1 MNKRRYQSE
10 RLVEKKKKRR
20 IIISSLFVLVFI
32 LIIWGMSYI
41 SSHKIFHI
49 EEIQINE
56 LRFIDSVEVDTLVKE
71 KLEGKYIWLFSRSNS
86 VIFPRSEIEK
96 SIKEKFPS
104 AKRVDTD
111 FRGFHVIKI
120 NIIEHDP
127 VAKWCDF
134 PVGTAPEIEHE
145 GNPELEEKKSDSES
159 AIPDVK
165 KNTSNVNCYF
175 LNENGLIFVEEPDLH
190 AGVYVNF
197 FGLIEDD
204 PLGKNFSTKNKF
216 KDLLELTKLI
226 RRLDISTKEIWTKT
240 GEVYAI
246 VTESGAKLY
255 IDNEDDEVSIFRN
268 LETVINQD
276 AINKAQFK
284 NIDYI
289 DLRFGN
295 RVFYKL
301 K

>member
-20 IIISSLFVLVFI
+20 IIISSLSVLGVI
-32 LIIWGMSYI
+32 LIVWGISFL

-49 EEIQINE
+49 EEVQINE
-56 LRFIDSVEVDTLVKE
+56 LRFINSEEVDVLVKG

-96 SIKEKFPS
+96 GIKEKFTS
-104 AKRVDTD
+104 VKRVDTD
-111 FRGFHVIKI
+111 FRGFHTIKI
-120 NIIEHDP
+120 NIIEYDP
-127 VAKWCDF
+127 VARWCDTSF
-134 PVGTAPEIEHE
+134 GTAPEIKHE
-145 GNPELEEKKSDSES
+145 GNAELEETDVSES
-159 AIPDVK
+159 SIPDVQ
-165 KNTSNVNCYF
+165 KNTGAANCYF
-175 LNENGLIFVEEPDLH
+175 LNENGVVFVEEPELH
-190 AGVYVNF
+190 TGVYVNF
-197 FGLIEDD
+197 FGLIEGD
-204 PLGKNFSTKNKF
+204 PLGKGFATKNKF
-216 KDLLELTKLI
+216 KELLDLTKLI
-226 RRLDISTKEIWTKT
+226 RRLDVSAKEVWTKT

-255 IDNEDDEVSIFRN
+255 IDDEDDVVSIFRN
-268 LETVINQD
+268 LETVISQD
-276 AINKAQFK
+276 AINKAQFE
-284 NIDYI
+284 NIEYI